1 MNKELKK
8 AIEYIA
14 DNMDLNMYDTLCDEY
29 YKNEEIQDGKKE
41 NQLIRSEIVNLTI
54 EDFFNYTELEKME
67 ELNIENMRYLITAW
81 ADGQVDI
88 YNYNLYEKS
97 AIFASYTE
105 GALSE
110 YGYDEKRGF
119 IGILLVGQY
128 FFYEQLGNEI
138 LAQLE
143 KYLSIEQ

>member
-1 MNKELKK
+1 MDELKK
-8 AIEYIA
+8 AIEYIT

-41 NQLIRSEIVNLTI
+41 NKIIRSEIVSATI
-54 EDFFNYTELEKME
+54 EDFLNYTGPGKME
-67 ELNIENMRYLITAW
+67 ELNIESMRDLVTEW

-88 YNYNLYEKS
+88 YNYTLYQKA

-105 GALSE
+105 DALAE
-110 YGYDEKRGF
+110 YGYDEKTGL
-119 IGILLVGQY
+119 IGILISGQY

-138 LAQLE
+138 IAQLE
-143 KYLSIEQ
+143 KYLDI